1 MPSKYEKERLK
12 AKKEAAKAK
21 GGKKAAP
28 APSAAEVEAKAAS
41 NGASNGS
48 SNGASKES
56 TPAVDSGVPLTYEE
70 ELCLKLDE
78 EARLSAEARACTG
91 VLGIHPMARDIK
103 IDNFSVTFY
112 GANLLQD
119 TKLELSVGNRYGLI
133 GENGCGKS
141 TLLAVLG
148 NREVPIQEHIDI
160 HYLAR
165 EMPASEKTALEC
177 VKEADEERIKL
188 EKLAEELATCE
199 DEESQ
204 EYLMQVYERLDDLGA
219 DTAEARAAHILHGL
233 QFTPEMQ
240 RKKCKDFSGGWRM
253 RVALARALF
262 LRPHLLLLDEPTNH
276 LDLEACVWLEEELS
290 NYKTILV
297 IISHSQDFL
306 NGVCNNVLHM
316 EKKRLKTYGGN
327 YDTFMRTRVEQMEAQ
342 MKQYNWEQDQIAH
355 MKNYIARFGHG
366 SAKLARQAQSKEK
379 TLAKMVAGG
388 LTEKVTSQHSVSF
401 YFYSCGELPPPV
413 IMIENVS
420 FRYND
425 STPFIYKNL
434 EFGVD
439 LDTRLALVGPNGAG
453 KSTLLKLIYGDLIPT
468 EGMIRRH
475 NHLKMARY
483 HQHLHE
489 LLEMELSPLDYML
502 KMFPAIKERD
512 EMRKVIGRYGITGK
526 AQTAPIKQLSDGQKC
541 RVVFAWLSHQVPH
554 LLLLDEPTNHLDME
568 TIDALADA
576 INNFDGG
583 VVLVSHDFRLID
595 QVADTIWI
603 CEKQTV
609 TKWEGDILSYKD
621 HLKAKVMKESKKNA
635 KTLGIGN
642 AAANRGNW

>member
-1 MPSKYEKERLK
+1 MQPEEIDT
-12 AKKEAAKAK
+12 
-21 GGKKAAP
+21 
-28 APSAAEVEAKAAS
+28 S
-41 NGASNGS
+41 N
-48 SNGASKES
+48 
-56 TPAVDSGVPLTYEE
+56 LTYEE
-70 ELCLKLDE
+70 ELCRKLEE
-78 EARLSAEARACTG
+78 EARLSAEVRSCTG

-112 GANLLQD
+112 GAELLQD

-133 GENGCGKS
+133 GANGCGKS
-141 TLLAVLG
+141 ALLAVLG

-160 HYLAR
+160 YYLDR
-165 EMPASEKTALEC
+165 EVPASEKTALEA
-177 VKEADEERIKL
+177 VMEADEERAKL
-188 EKLAEELATCE
+188 EALAEELATQE
-199 DEESQ
+199 DDASQ

-219 DTAEARAAHILHGL
+219 DTAEFRAAHLLAGL
-233 QFTPEMQ
+233 QFTPDMQ
-240 RKKCKDFSGGWRM
+240 KKACKDFSGGWRM

-262 LRPHLLLLDEPTNH
+262 LKPHLLLLDEPTNH
-276 LDLEACVWLEEELS
+276 LDLEACVWLEEELKTYS
-290 NYKTILV
+290 TILL

-306 NGVCNNVLHM
+306 NGVCNNVMHM
-316 EKKRLKTYGGN
+316 DQRKLKVYGGN
-327 YDTFMRTRVEQMEAQ
+327 YDTFMRTRMELIENQ

-388 LTEKVTSQHSVSF
+388 LTEKVASQHSVSF

-413 IMIENVS
+413 IMVENVS
-420 FRYND
+420 FRYSEN
-425 STPFIYKNL
+425 TPFIYKNL

-468 EGMIRRH
+468 EGMVRRH
-475 NHLKMARY
+475 NHLKIARY

-489 LLEMELSPLDYML
+489 LLEMDMTPLDYM
-502 KMFPAIKERD
+502 MFKFPEIKERD
-512 EMRKVIGRYGITGK
+512 DMRRVIGRYGITGK

-541 RVVFAWLSHQVPH
+541 RVVFAWLSNQVPH

-609 TKWEGDILSYKD
+609 TKWEGDILTYKE